1 MRIKELQDYQKNMAE
16 LEAYR
21 STGLS
26 PEGVQRML
34 SAGVVY
40 PDDEGRAPLPM
51 GEGDDYQGEQ
61 ERVGGY
67 LM

>member
-1 MRIKELQDYQKNMAE
+1 MRIKELQDYQRNMAE

-26 PEGVQRML
+26 PEGVMRML

-51 GEGDDYQGEQ
+51 GDDADFQGEQ